1 MTNRCSCRRR
11 SNRICCATNGLA
23 DEYKSVRQI
32 EEAAISVM
40 VEESIKLNWMRKTVF
55 VLAVLCIG
63 VVSSS
68 TILTTSAADTGLID
82 PNQPGSVNDPLVTKS
97 YVDEALKAQVQAE
110 ISGQLEEQL
119 AQIDAKLAE
128 KEKQMENQIAQFEK
142 KLDALLASA
151 GGMTVV
157 ELQPKQ
163 TLFANEGTS
172 LIVRNGST
180 IAVSTDEN
188 GIPDVTGGKDL
199 MDGTPVEL
207 NHMLLFPREGRG
219 IKSTHSSTVYVMV
232 MGGFTVMNEDG
243 TVDVSSSGTDEE

>member
-1 MTNRCSCRRR
+1 M
-11 SNRICCATNGLA
+11 
-23 DEYKSVRQI
+23 
-32 EEAAISVM
+32 
-40 VEESIKLNWMRKTVF
+40 
-55 VLAVLCIG
+55 
-63 VVSSS
+63 
-68 TILTTSAADTGLID
+68 TSAADTGLID

-207 NHMLLFPREGRG
+207 NHVLLFRREGRG